1 MARVQRLGR
10 MEFGRKPDAAS
21 TSRLPTRL
29 LPQVEFGHKP
39 AAASTEPH
47 QPMWVKAAD
56 CCANL
61 ACKACALRA
70 FLLPLRAKKKDV
82 PHARLT

>member
-10 MEFGRKPDAAS
+10 VEFGRKPDAAS
-21 TSRLPTRL
+21 T
-29 LPQVEFGHKP
+29 
-39 AAASTEPH
+39 EPH
-47 QPMWVKAAD
+47 QPMWAKAAD
-56 CCANL
+56 CCAIYV
-61 ACKACALRA
+61 CKACALRA

>member
-10 MEFGRKPDAAS
+10 MEFGHKPDAA
-21 TSRLPTRL
+21 P
-29 LPQVEFGHKP
+29 
-39 AAASTEPH
+39 TEPY
-47 QPMWVKAAD
+47 QPKRVKAAD
-56 CCANL
+56 CYANL
-61 ACKACALRA
+61 AYKACALRA

>member
-1 MARVQRLGR
+1 

-21 TSRLPTRL
+21 TSRLPTSL

-39 AAASTEPH
+39 DAASTEPH
-47 QPMWVKAAD
+47 QPKRVKAAD
-56 CCANL
+56 CYAIYV
-61 ACKACALRA
+61 CKACALRA
-70 FLLPLRAKKKDV
+70 FLLPLRAKKNDV